1 MVYVQAQYILTGPPK
16 LVLNIEQ
23 KFGVR
28 LPYEKVFQSPFNTK
42 TTLVSIHVL
51 APLLSDS

>member
-42 TTLVSIHVL
+42 TTFVSIHVL